1 MLAEKFVFY
10 SLGSKCL
17 SEAFVMPPELCLRK
31 VRLTLVCQR
40 FQGENVQGREIV
52 QEAYLP

>member
-40 FQGENVQGREIV
+40 FQGKNVQGREIV

>member
-10 SLGSKCL
+10 CLGSKCL

-31 VRLTLVCQR
+31 IRPTLVCQR
-40 FQGENVQGREIV
+40 FQGENVQGREVV
-52 QEAYLP
+52 QKAYLP